1 MVQHQYRLPSGR
13 AVECTILAAAA
24 CLSLYLYVRPALA
37 DVPKPPRTI
46 RAKAREAAR
55 RLPGSPAALP
65 YPPDVFPGARDVE
78 TEYGT
83 IKVFEWGPE
92 DGEKVLLMHGIGTPC
107 VALGDMAKEFAG
119 RGRRVMLFDFFGRGY
134 SDAPLGVPYDDR
146 LYATQILLVLASSPL
161 PWTGSS
167 AFHLLG
173 YSLGGALAASFAA
186 YHPHLLRSLTLVC
199 PGGLVRASHVS
210 WRSRLLYA
218 EGVLPGW
225 LATALA
231 RRRLEPRRGASA
243 DVPEGQ
249 DADVDFDEVPVS
261 AERADVKVGDV
272 VRWQMGGN
280 EGFVGAYMS
289 TVRNAPIYGQHDR
302 VWKRLGE
309 QLSQRRGHG
318 DDVPAGLESG
328 RICLILAERDPIVVK
343 EEWIEDSKAVLG
355 EDGVEVHVVSGGHE
369 IAISKGR
376 EVADVA
382 MRAWNGKE
390 KP

>member
-1 MVQHQYRLPSGR
+1 MVQFQCHFRSSSKLDC
-13 AVECTILAAAA
+13 AILTAAA
-24 CLSLYLYVRPALA
+24 CLSLYLYVGPALK
-37 DVPKPPRTI
+37 DRPRPPRTI
-46 RAKAREAAR
+46 RAKARDAAR
-55 RLPGSPAALP
+55 RLPASLAAQP

-92 DGEKVLLMHGIGTPC
+92 EGEKVLLMHGIGTPC
-107 VALGDMAKEFAG
+107 VALGDMAKEFVT
-119 RGRRVMLFDFFGRGY
+119 RGCRVMLFDFFGRGY
-134 SDAPLGVPYDDR
+134 SDAPLDVPYDDR
-146 LYATQILLVLASSPL
+146 LYTTQILLVLASSPL

-186 YHPHLLRSLTLVC
+186 YHPHLLRSLTLIC
-199 PGGLVRASHVS
+199 PGGLVRASHVG
-210 WRSRLLYA
+210 WKSRLLYA

-243 DVPEGQ
+243 DVPEGEV
-249 DADVDFDEVPVS
+249 ADVDFDEVPVS
-261 AERADVKVGDV
+261 AERPDVKVGDV
-272 VRWQMGGN
+272 VKWQLGGN

-289 TVRNAPIYGQHDR
+289 TIRNAPIYGQHDG

-309 QLSQRRGHG
+309 QLSKRRGQG
-318 DDVPAGLESG
+318 DDVPSGLESG
-328 RICLILAERDPIVVK
+328 RICLILAGRDPIVVK
-343 EEWIEDSKAVLG
+343 DEWIEDSKAVLG

-369 IAISKGR
+369 IAISKGK

-382 MRAWNGKE
+382 MRAWNTK
-390 KP
+390 KS